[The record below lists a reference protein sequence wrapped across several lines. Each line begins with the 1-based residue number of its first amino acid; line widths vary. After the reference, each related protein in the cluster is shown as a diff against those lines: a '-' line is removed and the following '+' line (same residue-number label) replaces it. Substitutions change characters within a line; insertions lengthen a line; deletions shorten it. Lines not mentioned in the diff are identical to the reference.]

1 MLSAKESATVLV
13 YDKLNEKLAMDC
25 CRIFSLSQHLPHS
38 QHKHSQEHLHQC
50 FHIYRPG
57 GQPVVAGEGEH
68 TKPGT
73 RYKLGEA
80 IIIII
85 VYWDGQ
91 DTEHK
96 SDNIDQLASLG

>member
-1 MLSAKESATVLV
+1 MLAE
-13 YDKLNEKLAMDC
+13 
-25 CRIFSLSQHLPHS
+25 
-38 QHKHSQEHLHQC
+38 
-50 FHIYRPG
+50 
-57 GQPVVAGEGEH
+57 EGVH

-91 DTEHK
+91 DTKHK
-96 SDNIDQLASLG
+96 SDNIAVGQPGIAGEG

>member
-1 MLSAKESATVLV
+1 MLAE
-13 YDKLNEKLAMDC
+13 
-25 CRIFSLSQHLPHS
+25 
-38 QHKHSQEHLHQC
+38 
-50 FHIYRPG
+50 
-57 GQPVVAGEGEH
+57 EGVH

-91 DTEHK
+91 DIEHK
-96 SDNIDQLASLG
+96 SDNIDQLASLGYQGRGEGEHTKSEVKHQLEEAIVSTTGKGSS